1 MTDPIL
7 EEIWRVREKLI
18 QEHGGVD
25 GYFQYI
31 QQLDAARRRKDRQA
45 RAVKVTKRRTKKLA
59 AG

>member
-25 GYFQYI
+25 TI
-31 QQLDAARRRKDRQA
+31 SNTSSNWMRRDDA
-45 RAVKVTKRRTKKLA
+45 RTDQPVP
-59 AG
+59 

>member
-25 GYFQYI
+25 GYFRYV
-31 QQLDAARRRKDRQA
+31 QQLDAVRRRKDRQTS
-45 RAVKVTKRRTKKLA
+45 AVKVTKRRTKKLT